1 MSYAPDYQRKASF
14 PDDRRLDNEFNAVKA
29 TLDAINGNLKLLQRP
44 DDALANATVG
54 PDQLAPAID
63 PWLDQQ
69 ITEFLGF
76 NPIPAGPPGPQGPAG
91 PKGDPGPV
99 GQPGATGP
107 AGATGATGPQGLQG
121 PMGPIGPQGAQGPQG
136 PAGPQGLRGD
146 TGSQGPQGETGPA
159 GPTGPQGPAGPKGDP
174 GPVGPAGATG
184 PQGATGPAGPTGPTG
199 PQGATGLQG
208 PAGPAGP
215 QGPAGATGAAGAQ
228 GPAGATG
235 AQGPKGDQGD
245 SAYQVAVA
253 GGFVGTQAEWLESLQ
268 GNARDLVLTKRVAE
282 NARLTVDFSNRLLQT
297 EDVATISSIDVT
309 PAGLTI
315 SAQEVLEKGVRFL
328 VSGGVLRQ
336 GYQVDITVTTSE
348 APNVR
353 TGRVFLLIT

>member
-14 PDDRRLDNEFNAVKA
+14 PDDRRIDNELNAVKV
-29 TLDAINGNLKLLQRP
+29 TLDAINGNLKQIQRP
-44 DDALANATVG
+44 DDKLANLSVG
-54 PDQLAPAID
+54 PDQLAADID
-63 PWLDQQ
+63 AWLSQQ
-69 ITEFLGF
+69 ITDFLGE
-76 NPIPAGPPGPQGPAG
+76 NPPPAGPQGPTGQQG
-91 PKGDPGPV
+91 PQGVPGPV

-107 AGATGATGPQGLQG
+107 AGTPGAQGPQGLQG

-136 PAGPQGLRGD
+136 PAGPQGIKGD
-146 TGSQGPQGETGPA
+146 TGSQGPQGETGPQGIVGPA
-159 GPTGPQGPAGPKGDP
+159 GPTGPKGDP
-174 GPVGPAGATG
+174 GPTG
-184 PQGATGPAGPTGPTG
+184 PQGLTGPQGSTGPAGPTGPTG

-208 PAGPAGP
+208 VTGPVGPA
-215 QGPAGATGAAGAQ
+215 GPAGATGATGAQ

-235 AQGPKGDQGD
+235 AQGPKGDTGD

-268 GNARDLVLTKRVAE
+268 GNARELVLTKYVGE
-282 NARLTVDFSNRLLQT
+282 NARLTVDFSNRLLET
-297 EDVATISSIDVT
+297 EDVATISSIEVT